1 VKRRW
6 LVLLAIVLSAC
17 TSVFP
22 ASPRIVNELN
32 VTFTASLPEPGAMTR
47 EQAIEAAR
55 DGGVDV
61 PRTPDVVEFG
71 TAACAGIGGCSGQVF
86 ETPKSVWLIEWLP
99 SGDRQWGSYLLDSRT
114 GEILTGIE
122 GP

>member
-17 TSVFP
+17 ATVFP
-22 ASPRIVNELN
+22 ASPRRVNDLN
-32 VTFTASLPEPGAMTR
+32 VTFTASLPQTDGITR
-47 EQAIEAAR
+47 QAAIEAVQ
-55 DGGVDV
+55 DGGFDF
-61 PRTPDVVEFG
+61 PRAPEVVEFG
-71 TAACAGIGGCSGQVF
+71 TAACAGIDGCSGQVF
-86 ETPKSVWLIEWLP
+86 ESPRSVWLLEWLP
-99 SGDRQWGSYLLDSRT
+99 SGDRQWGSFLLDSRT